1 MSILIK
7 GMKMPSCNDCPLAGD
22 FKCNLMP
29 SIPALCKEYDIA
41 VQNRKRLNNCP
52 LIEIPPHGRLIDA
65 DTLTVQHGWLDN
77 FDNTHT
83 HIQFVYANEINYAP
97 TIIGSEGK
105 DD

>member
-1 MSILIK
+1 MGVYIK

-41 VQNRKRLNNCP
+41 VQNGKRLNSCP
-52 LIEIPPHGRLIDA
+52 LIEIPLHGDLIDREELEHIIA
-65 DTLTVQHGWLDN
+65 QFNLNWEYGEGVSDCWDALLD
-77 FDNTHT
+77 
-83 HIQFVYANEINYAP
+83 AP
-97 TIIGSEGK
+97 TIIGSERE

>member
-1 MSILIK
+1 MGVYIK

-41 VQNRKRLNNCP
+41 VQNGKRLNGCP
-52 LIEIPPHGRLIDA
+52 LIEIPPHGDLIDREELEHIIA
-65 DTLTVQHGWLDN
+65 QFNLNWEYGEGVSDCWDALLD
-77 FDNTHT
+77 
-83 HIQFVYANEINYAP
+83 AP